1 MAAGVGDVIGTGF
14 KIRKN
19 VSDLNVVNYTSITS
33 FTGLDVSNLPVGSFA
48 YGVLITFKS
57 FYMVQMYIKFG
68 SEVAVYIRY
77 GSGETWQGNT
87 WYKL

>member
-1 MAAGVGDVIGTGF
+1 MAAGVGNVIGTGF
-14 KIRKN
+14 KIERD
-19 VSDLNVVNYTSITS
+19 VSNLNDVNYTSITS

-48 YGVLITFKS
+48 YGILITFKS
-57 FYMVQMYIKFG
+57 YYMLQMYIKFG
-68 SEVAVYIRY
+68 SDLAVYIRY